1 MSAASSRP
9 SVPPSSAESRK
20 RQPLRRLSLRQRLI
34 RNKALWGLFGLV
46 CMSGGIT
53 HGVVGCNGW
62 DPTDPLSHNAP
73 EVEKALAEMDA
84 GEFRSAQEIL
94 GDYLGTGICKGSK
107 IGIPDTLRQKPD
119 GTFDLGLTLFYL
131 AENYGRRFGDEEKGD
146 PLTDEQHK
154 DELERRSEEIDCAQ
168 LILQAI
174 AHDKDVPPELRAR
187 AYYLAGNLEFLRRH
201 YPKAVEYYDQA
212 LKLLPGVVEEAGG
225 DGIGRDTAWNRA
237 IALRRM
243 AENMADGGT
252 DGADGDGG
260 DGDGDG
266 GDGDGDDGDGDDGGD
281 GDGGDGDDAGDG
293 EPDGPD
299 GDADGDNGDG
309 DDGNDGSGDGG
320 DSGDKPGDA
329 DGDAFGGDGEDGNP
343 EDGGGDG
350 GADGGDFQDADPDD
364 NPPIDQPDPEGD
376 PGSAEGEGDDE
387 LLDEFE
393 ETPTYQQEEAKKNNA
408 RVRPGQKREMED
420 K

>member
-1 MSAASSRP
+1 MRKKKVARRP
-9 SVPPSSAESRK
+9 SIG
-20 RQPLRRLSLRQRLI
+20 QRLI
-34 RNKALWGLFGLV
+34 RNKTLWGLFGLV
-46 CMSGGIT
+46 CISGGIT
-53 HGVVGCNGW
+53 HGAVGCSGW

-84 GEFRSAQEIL
+84 GEFRAAQEIL

-107 IGIPDTLRQKPD
+107 IGVPDTVRQKPD
-119 GTFDLGLTLFYL
+119 GSFDLGLILFYL

-146 PLTDEQHK
+146 PIIGDNK
-154 DELERRSEEIDCAQ
+154 DEMERRSEEIDCAQ

-174 AHDKDVPPELRAR
+174 AHDKDVPAELRAR

-201 YPKAVEYYDQA
+201 YAKAVEYYDQA

-243 AENMADGGT
+243 EENKADGGD

-266 GDGDGDDGDGDDGGD
+266 GDGDGEDGDGDGGDGDD

-293 EPDGPD
+293 EPDAPD

-309 DDGNDGSGDGG
+309 DDGNDGSGGDSG
-320 DSGDKPGDA
+320 DSGDKLGDA
-329 DGDAFGGDGEDGNP
+329 DGDSGGGDGEDGNP
-343 EDGGGDG
+343 DDGGGDG
-350 GADGGDFQDADPDD
+350 MDGGEDQDAEPDEV
-364 NPPIDQPDPEGD
+364 PPVEEPDENGD
-376 PGSAEGEGDDE
+376 PGSGEGEGDDE

-393 ETPTYQQEEAKKNNA
+393 ETPTYQQEEAKKNGA
-408 RVRPGQKREMED
+408 KVRPGPKRDMED

>member
-1 MSAASSRP
+1 MADSSPRSKGP
-9 SVPPSSAESRK
+9 K
-20 RQPLRRLSLRQRLI
+20 KLRRLGFGQRLI
-34 RNKALWGLFGLV
+34 RNKALWGMFGLV
-46 CMSGGIT
+46 CMSGAIT
-53 HGVVGCNGW
+53 HGAVGCSGW

-84 GEFRSAQEIL
+84 GEYRSAQEIL

-107 IGIPDTLRQKPD
+107 IGVPDTVRQRAD
-119 GTFDLGLTLFYL
+119 GSFDLGLILFYL

-146 PLTDEQHK
+146 PLIEDNK
-154 DELERRSEEIDCAQ
+154 DEVERRSEEIDCAQ

-174 AHDKDVPPELRAR
+174 AHDKDVPAELRAR

-201 YPKAVEYYDQA
+201 YSKAVEYYDQA
-212 LKLLPGVVEEAGG
+212 LKMLPGVVEEAGG

-243 AENMADGGT
+243 EESKADGGT

-260 DGDGDG
+260 DGDDGDADGDDGDADGDG
-266 GDGDGDDGDGDDGGD
+266 GDGDD

-293 EPDGPD
+293 EPDAPD

-309 DDGNDGSGDGG
+309 DDGNDGSGGDSG
-320 DSGDKPGDA
+320 DSGDKLSDA
-329 DGDAFGGDGEDGNP
+329 DGDSGGGDGEDGNP
-343 EDGGGDG
+343 EDAGGDATNDGGGED
-350 GADGGDFQDADPDD
+350 DADPDEL
-364 NPPIDQPDPEGD
+364 PPEEIPDEDGD
-376 PGSAEGEGDDE
+376 PGASEGDGDDQ

-408 RVRPGQKREMED
+408 KVHPGPKRDMED